1 MLASLLPNHI
11 HDIGDHRPLVG
22 EEFGKLTGAIKNS
35 LLPIID
41 GDDLE
46 LKDELYDLRVNY
58 IEAIDESTFVRATQ
72 QTSQHEE
79 TDCSEEHNVYMLMN
93 MKRIVERKVQSMIYD
108 FAEPADRLRFDED
121 VDQAL
126 RFYKEKVRGF
136 KIRFAMSYNEEQ
148 QSILHCYLDV
158 VFKTIAKRGVIE
170 INIQNRGTS
179 TLGLGSTVK

>member
-1 MLASLLPNHI
+1 M
-11 HDIGDHRPLVG
+11 
-22 EEFGKLTGAIKNS
+22 
-35 LLPIID
+35 PIID

-46 LKDELYDLRVNY
+46 LNDELYNLRINY

-72 QTSQHEE
+72 QTSQQEE
-79 TDCSEEHNVYMLMN
+79 TDCSEEHNVYMLLN

-108 FAEPADRLRFDED
+108 FSEPSDRLRFDED

-136 KIRFAMSYNEEQ
+136 KIRFAMSSSEEQ

-170 INIQNRGTS
+170 INIQNRATS
-179 TLGLGSTVK
+179 TLGLTSAVE